1 MSKMNERINKVLRKL
16 FGFHW
21 IVLAPHCL
29 ETKKKNH
36 RIESVKQMI
45 RHIGEL
51 SIFHLNPPALALN
64 EDCGTTKS
72 LVTDFPT
79 DSPKV
84 TTSGQVHRAT
94 ATACH
99 C

>member
-21 IVLAPHCL
+21 IV
-29 ETKKKNH
+29 
-36 RIESVKQMI
+36 IESVKQMI
-45 RHIGEL
+45 RHIGKL

-94 ATACH
+94 ATATACH